1 LEDAVKDLKR
11 AIERGK
17 DEVSKLERDRN
28 LKVKDYVL
36 GGELQEL
43 LSFEQD
49 IAAKKA
55 DIALLEAIQKEYFV

>member
-1 LEDAVKDLKR
+1 
-11 AIERGK
+11 
-17 DEVSKLERDRN
+17 
-28 LKVKDYVL
+28 VL